1 MRIADVSHIV
11 SLSQGKVFPKSHALA
26 DWLIRTLAA
35 MLPSSFNIYFIFQ
48 KKQDNL
54 GKPSFKK

>member
-48 KKQDNL
+48 NKQDN
-54 GKPSFKK
+54 